1 MKQKTDKIEGIR
13 SVDFRIIAKGHGV
26 VNWNGSTRLN
36 IDGHAKAI
44 NNHTL
49 PKLRGYSNIT
59 YINDKD
65 TKQEYAYKNV
75 NDIDFK
81 KTPLYI
87 SQNCIRHHLFK
98 ENSFLD
104 FQSKEVHDNVDKLLC
119 SIVGLVRGY
128 VIPTTKEQ
136 KRTSALLLEDFV
148 DVTSEPT
155 GNFEQ
160 MCKAGTKEKKENKQ
174 GKEASISLFSKTTFG
189 DTLYNACGSISIEQL
204 QFISLDG
211 KFSREA
217 MNCSTEKDKKA
228 LAKKMTE
235 FLNGLGGTDKAEA
248 IYHKNYVR
256 NGSIYDIGEA
266 GILVNDV
273 AIDIL
278 VKKTLDLLENLTI
291 RQAKGYMYVDS
302 IEIDYNDSSK
312 AKDMMRIK
320 RIEEGNYNIKKE
332 KGSLNYAQ
340 YFVGV

>member
-1 MKQKTDKIEGIR
+1 MKQSKIEGIR
-13 SVDFRIIAKGHGV
+13 SVDFKIIAKGHGV

-36 IDGHAKAI
+36 IDGHKKAI
-44 NNHTL
+44 NNHSL
-49 PKLRGYSNIT
+49 PKLRGYTNIT
-59 YINDKD
+59 YITDKD

-87 SQNCIRHHLFK
+87 SQNCIRHHLFR

-104 FQSKEVHDNVDKLLC
+104 FQSKEVHENVDKLLC

-136 KRTSALLLEDFV
+136 KRTSALLLEDFI
-148 DVTSEPT
+148 DISPEPT

-160 MCKAGTKEKKENKQ
+160 MCKAGTKEKKETKS
-174 GKEASISLFSKTTFG
+174 GKEKSASHFSKTTFG
-189 DTLYNACGSISIEQL
+189 DTKYIAYGSISIEQL
-204 QFISLDG
+204 QFISLDN
-211 KFSREA
+211 KFSRQA
-217 MNCSTEKDKKA
+217 ITYSSEKDRKT
-228 LAKKMTE
+228 LAKKMTD
-235 FLNGLGGTDKAEA
+235 FLNELGDTDKAEA
-248 IYHKNYVR
+248 IYHENYVR

-266 GILVNDV
+266 GILLNDEAV
-273 AIDIL
+273 DIL
-278 VKKTLDLLENLTI
+278 VKETLDLLETLTI

-302 IEIDYNDSSK
+302 IELDYNDGST

-320 RIEEGNYNIKKE
+320 KNGIVKPLKNDMK
-332 KGSLNYAQ
+332 YAE